1 MMLNYTSTIAVTGT
15 TPPILGSIMT
25 KKIYYEKVG
34 RRYKP
39 VYEHDQ
45 TLIDSFSKG
54 THLVDVYP
62 GGSSRRYN
70 IDPAY
75 APMIAAGRVAEDA
88 ICEQIRKQAEMK
100 PQRTPITLGQQ
111 RAWKK
116 LAKEFGDELCPLT
129 YGCARD
135 LADAAVK
142 AMQAE
147 AEKLLINPTV
157 RKAYERFLFISELA
171 KEHNVQNDLY

>member
-1 MMLNYTSTIAVTGT
+1 
-15 TPPILGSIMT
+15 MT

-34 RRYKP
+34 RRYVP

-45 TLIDSFSKG
+45 TLMDSFSKG

-88 ICEQIRKQAEMK
+88 ICEQIRKQGEMK
-100 PQRTPITLGQQ
+100 PQRTPITIGQKK
-111 RAWKK
+111 AWEK
-116 LAKEFGDELCPLT
+116 LAKEFGDELCPLSH
-129 YGCARD
+129 GSARD
-135 LADAAVK
+135 LAEAAVK
-142 AMQAE
+142 AMQVE
-147 AEKLLINPTV
+147 ADKLLSNPTV
-157 RKAYERFLFISELA
+157 RKAYERFLFVAELT
-171 KEHNVQNDLY
+171 KEHNAQNNLY